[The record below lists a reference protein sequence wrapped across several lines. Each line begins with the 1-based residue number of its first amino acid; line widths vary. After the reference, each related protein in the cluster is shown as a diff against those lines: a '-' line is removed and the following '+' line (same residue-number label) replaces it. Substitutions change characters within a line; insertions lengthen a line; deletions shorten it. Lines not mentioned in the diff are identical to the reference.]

1 MQRSGGSGETDCFL
15 SVWSV
20 SLQPLSR
27 QTRTKYC
34 SCSRQAFSEGFCQ
47 FVQRALTNTRPDR
60 HEMWTH
66 TGKTH
71 RNRDEH
77 LQKTH
82 SIWSDSLWMWIMNK
96 LKKTALQHISCYF
109 MLCIN
114 GYINRHINTEGY
126 IHTYDYT
133 ETHKGNAVVM
143 VRHLLLCSG
152 SSFWLATCTEELQC
166 MEWKMRWIIRFN

>member
-1 MQRSGGSGETDCFL
+1 
-15 SVWSV
+15 
-20 SLQPLSR
+20 
-27 QTRTKYC
+27 
-34 SCSRQAFSEGFCQ
+34 
-47 FVQRALTNTRPDR
+47 
-60 HEMWTH
+60 
-66 TGKTH
+66 
-71 RNRDEH
+71 
-77 LQKTH
+77 
-82 SIWSDSLWMWIMNK
+82 MWIMNK

-166 MEWKMRWIIRFN
+166 ME